1 MSAALVRATSLL
13 EALQQ
18 QPLTRFFV
26 VGMVVTA
33 VDFGVFNA
41 LVLMHGEPSTA
52 YILFANTIAFAIAAN
67 VGYQLH
73 SRFTF
78 RVGREW
84 RSFWAYVAVAVIG
97 VTIYN
102 SSLLALLWLIGSDHP
117 IALNIAKLGA
127 VGFASTWNFQ
137 GFRLLA
143 FRPREARAAR

>member
-1 MSAALVRATSLL
+1 VSAALFRATSLL

-18 QPLTRFFV
+18 QPLTRFFF
-26 VGMVVTA
+26 VGIVVTA
-33 VDFGVFNA
+33 VDFGIFNA
-41 LVLMHGEPSTA
+41 LVLLHGDPSTA
-52 YILFANTIAFAIAAN
+52 YIVFANTIAFAVAAN

-78 RVGREW
+78 RVGRQW

-102 SSLLALLWLIGSDHP
+102 ASLLGLLWLIGSDHP
-117 IALNIAKLGA
+117 IALNVAKVGA

-143 FRPREARAAR
+143 FRPRDGRAAR

>member
-1 MSAALVRATSLL
+1 MSAALVRATSLFG
-13 EALQQ
+13 ELQQ
-18 QPLTRFFV
+18 RPLTRFFV
-26 VGMVVTA
+26 VGVAVTA

-41 LVLMHGEPSTA
+41 LVLLHGDPSTA
-52 YILFANTIAFAIAAN
+52 FILFANTIAFAVAAN

-102 SSLLALLWLIGSDHP
+102 SSLLLLLWFIESDHP
-117 IALNIAKLGA
+117 IALNIAKVGA
-127 VGFASTWNFQ
+127 VGVASMWNFQ

-143 FRPREARAAR
+143 FRTREGRPR